1 MLPENRKKA
10 AKSKVP
16 WEISY
21 TNEEDVSKKKKKKK
35 KRRMKMFPKKKK
47 DEDDAG
53 WTLTKIYIYT

>member
-21 TNEEDVSKKKKKKK
+21 TNEEDVSKKKKKK
-35 KRRMKMFPKKKK
+35 RRMKMFPKKKK